1 MKYLLLFFAA
11 SVAFAQNWQPN
22 VTNAKL
28 ETRAYSGNLATE
40 LRSTSPAWFGYAV
53 KSVRN
58 DNENCC
64 WNGSSGCWL
73 ENERN
78 GERISSNTTRPI
90 PLEGSEA
97 IAILFRVENNAIEK
111 IRVFSLSCPLDAG
124 GLAFVW
130 FTGVPANAS
139 LSFLRQLAEKQEDHI
154 ADGAVSAIAQHAGS
168 EADNILEQ
176 LVRPAEPEKIREK
189 TTFWLGASRGA
200 RGVTILKNV
209 LASDPSDRVR
219 DKAVFAFSISKQPD
233 AMDELI
239 RAAKSDPSAHVR
251 GQALFW
257 LAQKAGKRAAATITG
272 AIENDP
278 NTEVKKKAVFALSQ
292 LPKDEGVPKLIEVA
306 RDQKNPEVRKQAFFW
321 LGQSHDPRALAFIQE
336 VLTK

>member
-1 MKYLLLFFAA
+1 MKSLALFFVACT
-11 SVAFAQNWQPN
+11 AFAQNWQPN
-22 VTNAKL
+22 VTNARF

-40 LRSTSPAWFGYAV
+40 LRGTSPTWFGYAV

-58 DNENCC
+58 DNESCC

-73 ENERN
+73 EDERH
-78 GERISSNTTRPI
+78 GDRIVSGSNRPI
-90 PLEGSEA
+90 PLEGSDA
-97 IAILFRVENNAIEK
+97 VTILFRIENNTIEK
-111 IRVFSLSCPLDAG
+111 VRVFSLLCPLDAG
-124 GLAFVW
+124 GLPFVW
-130 FTGVPANAS
+130 LTGVPANAS
-139 LSFLRQLAEKQEDHI
+139 LSLLQQLAENQTDHV
-154 ADGAVSAIAQHAGS
+154 ADGAVFAIAQHAGT
-168 EADNILEQ
+168 EADNVLER
-176 LVRPAEPEKIREK
+176 LVQPARPERIREK

-200 RGVTILKNV
+200 RGVAILKNV
-209 LASDPSDRVR
+209 LANDPSEHVR
-219 DKAVFAFSISKQPD
+219 DKAVFALSISKQPD
-233 AMDELI
+233 ALDELI
-239 RAAKSDPSAHVR
+239 RAAKNDPSAHVR
-251 GQALFW
+251 GQAIFW
-257 LAQKAGKRAAATITG
+257 LAQKAGKRASATITG